1 MDVALGGLA
10 GALGLFAV
18 FGGIALMIWVGNKGE
33 TEKRKL
39 KHDEDVQRRQLEHTE
54 RLKALEAGFPLPDAD
69 LAYARADVV
78 RAGVAAAIGI
88 AVPVVTI
95 GGAVAATA
103 MVLSMAGP
111 ELHLPVLCVIWAS
124 AGLVSLC
131 TAVISLAAVASRR
144 RAATTTPQAGGRP
157 RPEPPPVGYAERI
170 TSLE

>member
-111 ELHLPVLCVIWAS
+111 ELH
-124 AGLVSLC
+124 
-131 TAVISLAAVASRR
+131 
-144 RAATTTPQAGGRP
+144 
-157 RPEPPPVGYAERI
+157 
-170 TSLE
+170 